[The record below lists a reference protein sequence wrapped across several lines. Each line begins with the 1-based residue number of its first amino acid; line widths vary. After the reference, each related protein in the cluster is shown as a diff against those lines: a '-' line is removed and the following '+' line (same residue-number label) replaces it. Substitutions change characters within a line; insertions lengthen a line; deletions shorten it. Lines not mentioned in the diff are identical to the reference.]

1 MKKWLPILLMV
12 FAMMNIVTADKGEI
26 EIYRPNEVFDL
37 SVHLTNKTGNVLGAT
52 CSAEIRNESYDILD
66 TISLNEIN
74 GGWYNGTYNRSKVGT
89 FFCKQNCS
97 QGKFFSAATCD
108 FVIEGDAQMPIAVIL
123 TVIFVIFVYFLI
135 LIRLITEREFTEH
148 GLIKLLFYM
157 TAFWI
162 LLLPLNMAIQYNDF
176 EGGPVVVT
184 EHLELLY
191 QIMVY
196 INFFIGIYF
205 FLWVVV
211 QLLKKIGNT
220 GTKLK
225 LSSEK

>member
-1 MKKWLPILLMV
+1 MLMIFTLPIV
-12 FAMMNIVTADKGEI
+12 FADRGEI
-26 EIYRPNEVFDL
+26 EVYRPQEVFDL
-37 SVHLTNKTGNVLGAT
+37 SVHLTNRTGNVLGAT
-52 CSAEIRNESYDILD
+52 CSVEIRNSTYDVLD
-66 TISLNEIN
+66 TLSLNEIN
-74 GGWYNGTYNRSKVGT
+74 GGWYNATYNRSDVGKFFCSQNCTQGT
-89 FFCKQNCS
+89 FF
-97 QGKFFSAATCD
+97 AAETCD

-135 LIRLITEREFTEH
+135 LVRLITEREFTEH

-176 EGGPVVVT
+176 EGGPAVVT
-184 EHLELLY
+184 DHLELLY

-205 FLWVVV
+205 FLWIVV
-211 QLLKKIGNT
+211 QLLKKIGNVKN
-220 GTKLK
+220 KLK
-225 LSSEK
+225 LSNE

>member
-1 MKKWLPILLMV
+1 MKKCLPIILIII
-12 FAMMNIVTADKGEI
+12 FATVVVADKGDI

-37 SVHLTNKTGNVLGAT
+37 SVHLTNRTGNVLGAT
-52 CSAEIRNESYDILD
+52 CSAEIRNSSYGVLD
-66 TISLNEIN
+66 TISLNEID
-74 GGWYNGTYNRSKVGT
+74 GGWYNGTYNRSDVGKFFCSQNCTQGT
-89 FFCKQNCS
+89 FF
-97 QGKFFSAATCD
+97 AAETCD
-108 FVIEGDAQMPIAVIL
+108 FVIEGNQQMPIAVII
-123 TVIFVIFVYFLI
+123 TVIFVIFVYFFI
-135 LIRLITEREFTEH
+135 LVRLITEREFTEH

-196 INFFIGIYF
+196 INFFIGVYF
-205 FLWVVV
+205 FLWVIV